1 MVVSMLAETNER
13 RDLRKKIDSQLRTD
27 QDLDAFF
34 VDFFPDVYRRL
45 SSGMERA
52 AKVNLLFTLV
62 ETQEISAQLKLC
74 AKPERRLVAR
84 RQPWGWGLAIAL
96 VVGVGSGWI
105 GSRSGRY
112 PIHESMIPLSM
123 PAEKRAITS
132 EPHIS
137 TYPAVG
143 DPASPLDTAAPVDAL
158 RLQNR
163 ISRIKLNQ
171 NAKAGLLILSHHW
184 NKKRTGPPMLDS
196 IIENNT
202 PSRVIV
208 TGINLNVTEY
218 YPSIL
223 YGDPDGAIVKSTA
236 VIDIGL
242 PCDASQCLLHLE
254 DPIEIPSGQIA
265 RIKFRFLDANALAS
279 VDPRLKPYYKFE
291 LGIIFADSSMLVID
305 DLSLSKFE

>member
-13 RDLRKKIDSQLRTD
+13 HDLRKKIDSQLRTD

-45 SSGMERA
+45 SSGMQRA

-62 ETQEISAQLKLC
+62 EAQEISAQLKLC
-74 AKPERRLVAR
+74 ATPERRLAAR
-84 RQPWGWGLAIAL
+84 RQRWGWVVAIAL

-105 GSRSGRY
+105 VSRSGRY

-123 PAEKRAITS
+123 TADKQAITS

-143 DPASPLDTAAPVDAL
+143 DPARPLDRAAPVDEINS
-158 RLQNR
+158 QKR
-163 ISRIKLNQ
+163 ISKIKLNQ
-171 NAKAGLLILSHHW
+171 NAKSGLIILSHHW
-184 NKKRTGPPMLDS
+184 NREETDPPILDS

-202 PSRVIV
+202 SSRVII

-218 YPSIL
+218 YPSNL
-223 YGDPDGAIVKSTA
+223 TALAGIVKLTA
-236 VIDIGL
+236 VIDIDL
-242 PCDASQCLLHLE
+242 PSDASQHLLHLA
-254 DPIEIPSGQIA
+254 DPIEIPAGQIG
-265 RIKFRFLDANALAS
+265 RIKFRFLDKMKLAS
-279 VDPRLKPYYKFE
+279 SDPRLKPYYKFE

-305 DLSLSKFE
+305 DLSLSKLLE

>member
-84 RQPWGWGLAIAL
+84 RQPRGWGLAIAL

-105 GSRSGRY
+105 VSRSGRY
-112 PIHESMIPLSM
+112 PISM
-123 PAEKRAITS
+123 PAEKRAVTS

-137 TYPAVG
+137 TYPAVD
-143 DPASPLDTAAPVDAL
+143 DPASPLDMTAPVDAL

-171 NAKAGLLILSHHW
+171 NAKAGLLVLSHHW
-184 NKKRTGPPMLDS
+184 NQKKSNPPILDS

-202 PSRVIV
+202 SSRVIV

-218 YPSIL
+218 YPSHL
-223 YGDPDGAIVKSTA
+223 ASLAKIVKPTA

-242 PCDASQCLLHLE
+242 PPDAGQHFLHLE
-254 DPIEIPSGQIA
+254 DPIEILSGQIA
-265 RIKFRFLDANALAS
+265 RLKFRFLDKDEIAR